1 MRLMRWLAVGR
12 SLGKLRDDRSR
23 YKMAEQGLLPRFG
36 PAMSGRERTVPSPA
50 SGSGADSQ
58 VHPAPGTE
66 KGTRTNGVS
75 ERNSMMTEPTAAT
88 ENAAVRSDMA
98 ASGDMPTRPE
108 KDPMAAE

>member
-12 SLGKLRDDRSR
+12 SLGKIRDDRTR

-36 PAMSGRERTVPSPA
+36 PAMSGRERMMQSPA
-50 SGSGADSQ
+50 SGSGDSR
-58 VHPAPGTE
+58 VHPAPGT
-66 KGTRTNGVS
+66 GPGTNGTS

-88 ENAAVRSDMA
+88 ESAVVRSGIATNADAPM
-98 ASGDMPTRPE
+98 RPE